1 MFRALRRF
9 INAFLIGFLVTFVIY
24 LFIRFDP
31 SDVVLGVV
39 IAAIGG
45 AGAVAGYVYLDRRFG
60 EDEILY
66 DKDGN
71 PVRR

>member
-60 EDEILY
+60 EDEVLY